1 MHGDSHREA
10 LASCHNLLYYS
21 RGDIIGRRTGVH
33 CRRYHSRV
41 EAGKGKRG
49 KGKGERE
56 KGKGERGKGKGKRE
70 KERENVCCRGS
81 AEEHHL
87 CFICFCSCFN

>member
-1 MHGDSHREA
+1 M
-10 LASCHNLLYYS
+10 
-21 RGDIIGRRTGVH
+21 H

-49 KGKGERE
+49 KGKGKRGKGKGKRG